1 MYVVTGATGALGR
14 LAVEAL
20 LERVPAEQVRAT
32 GRRVETL
39 DDLAAR
45 GVDVRRADY
54 DDPASLAAAFEGAT
68 RVLFVSGSDAGAR
81 LDQHRRRRRRPGRR
95 GRRAG
100 RLHQHPVR
108 ADLGHGPRAPSTR
121 PPSGCSPTRAC
132 PTVLLRNGWYVE
144 NFLAG
149 LATDLEHGMVG
160 ASGDGRFGAAT
171 RADYAEAA
179 AVALTGG
186 AAAGDVLELGGPGF
200 TRAELAAEIAR
211 AAGREVTYTDL
222 SVAGLTEALVAAG
235 LPEGFAGVLADSDR
249 GAAAGWLEAPGDDLA
264 RLLGRPAT
272 PWAEVVGAAVRE
284 VVAPV

>member
-20 LERVPAEQVRAT
+20 LERVPAAEVRAT
-32 GRRVETL
+32 GRRIEAL

-81 LDQHRRRRRRPGRR
+81 IEQHRAVVEALAT
-95 GRRAG
+95 AG
-100 RLHQHPVR
+100 VELAAYTSILHAQSSDMILAGEHAATEKMLAAAGV
-108 ADLGHGPRAPSTR
+108 PS
-121 PPSGCSPTRAC
+121 
-132 PTVLLRNGWYVE
+132 VLLRNGWYVE
-144 NFLAG
+144 YFTANLAVE
-149 LATDLEHGMVG
+149 LEQGVVG
-160 ASGDGRFGAAT
+160 ASGDGRFDAAT

-179 AVALTGG
+179 VAALTGG
-186 AAAGDVLELGGPGF
+186 ASAGDVLELGGPGF
-200 TRAELAAEIAR
+200 TRAELAAEIGR

-222 SVAGLTEALVAAG
+222 GVAGFTEALVAAG
-235 LPEGFAGVLADSDR
+235 LPEGFATVLADSDR
-249 GAAAGWLEAPGDDLA
+249 GAAAGLLAAPGDDLT

-272 PWAEVVGAAVRE
+272 PWTAVIDAAVRE
-284 VVAPV
+284 VVAPA